1 MKRVLV
7 AAILASASPAF
18 AEVIS
23 QPDWIEKP
31 TQEEMWRV
39 VPTEAARKGVP
50 GEAFVECRV
59 NVEGGLH
66 ACKVFHEAPLGM
78 GFGEAALAMTPVF
91 RMRPLT
97 RDGKPYPD
105 GIVRIPV
112 RWKIEGPMPQTGASI
127 LRAPRWWKAPDFDQ
141 LIANYPAQARRA
153 GVPGR
158 VTLMCDYSKTGGL
171 SACEVHEE
179 APKRMG
185 FGAAARKLSPSF
197 QGPSLSPELQRREIK
212 AMVNVTFPTSA
223 LAGERRVGKPTW
235 RQLPTVADVAKVYPE
250 AARKAGIAGSA
261 LVKCRVVADGA
272 LEGCQPVRE
281 TPDGQGFGAAAA
293 SLAQLARMSVWSDE
307 GLPTAGGD
315 ITIPFRFEL
324 DTPATPAPATPTK

>member
-7 AAILASASPAF
+7 AASLALTSPAF

-23 QPDWIEKP
+23 QPDWIQKP

-39 VPTEAARKGVP
+39 VPTQAAREGVA

-97 RDGKPYPD
+97 RDGKPFPD
-105 GIVRIPV
+105 GIVRVPI
-112 RWKIEGPMPQTGASI
+112 RWRIEGPMAQTGASV
-127 LRAPRWWKAPDFDQ
+127 LRAPQWLKAPDFDQ
-141 LIANYPAQARRA
+141 LVASYPGRAREEGA
-153 GVPGR
+153 PGR
-158 VTLMCDYSKTGGL
+158 VTLMCRYSKTGTL

-179 APKRMG
+179 TPRRMG
-185 FGAAARKLSPSF
+185 FAAAARKLSPLF
-197 QGPSLSPELQRREIK
+197 QGPALSPDLQRREIK
-212 AMVNVTFPTSA
+212 AMVNVTFPTGA
-223 LAGERRVGKPTW
+223 LKGERRVGKPTW
-235 RQLPTVADVAKVYPE
+235 RQLPTAADLAEVFPE
-250 AARKAGIAGSA
+250 AARKAGRGGSE
-261 LVKCRVVADGA
+261 LVKCRVIADGVLQA
-272 LEGCQPVRE
+272 CQPIRE
-281 TPDGQGFGAAAA
+281 TPQGEGFGAAAVR
-293 SLAQLARMSVWSDE
+293 LAHTSRMSVWSDE

-315 ITIPFRFEL
+315 VTIPFRFE
-324 DTPATPAPATPTK
+324 PEIPSPPK